1 MKKFLFLAFGL
12 LILPTLALAHQPRI
26 TEGRLTI
33 VPSPEISKAYY
44 AELVGVPD
52 VYVIN
57 ATTDFDLY
65 VNVLVPD
72 IAGQN
77 KDVSA
82 VIVKVGDTG
91 PLATLAGPSHTWTQF
106 YEPFGADTYWK
117 GPEYKSRATAG
128 TYEITVSSPANDSK
142 YSLAIGELEAFDRT
156 EGLNALT
163 TIPKLKKDFF
173 GGSSIG
179 FIASPFGWGMIAILY
194 ILAFII
200 GFIVK
205 YFSRKFLQ
213 SKPITVSPPALSLS
227 NGSNPSLTNKNI
239 GTRDRL
245 ARLAFGL
252 AMLLFAML
260 TTWNPILI
268 FASGVVVF
276 QAVFSWCFVYQA
288 MGKNTCPAE

>member
-1 MKKFLFLAFGL
+1 MKNKFLFLAFSL

-26 TEGRLTI
+26 TESRLTI

-44 AELVGVPD
+44 AQLAGVPD

-72 IAGQN
+72 IAGQK

-82 VIVKVGDTG
+82 TIVKVGDNG
-91 PLATLAGPSHTWTQF
+91 PLATLAGPTHTWTQF

-117 GPEYKSRATAG
+117 GPEYKSRANAG

-142 YSLAIGELEAFDRT
+142 YSLAIGEIEAFDQK
-156 EGLNALT
+156 EGMNALT
-163 TIPKLKKDFF
+163 IIPQLKKDFF
-173 GGSSIG
+173 AESPIG

-194 ILAFII
+194 ILAFIF
-200 GFIVK
+200 GFILKFIIK
-205 YFSRKFLQ
+205 YVQTKRAMAGV
-213 SKPITVSPPALSLS
+213 ITKS
-227 NGSNPSLTNKNI
+227 KNI

-245 ARLAFGL
+245 VRLAIGL

-268 FASGVVVF
+268 FISGVVVF

-288 MGKNTCPAE
+288 MGKNTCEVS